1 MIQWNKR
8 AIQKLK
14 LIDSCSYGE
23 LWLCELVAEID
34 EEIEL
39 FGGKL
44 YWFFYRSIK
53 KWNAKLRQINNRGLK
68 GRAILSLNGVS
79 GGMTSV
85 NLHPHG

>member
-1 MIQWNKR
+1 LINWSKR

-23 LWLCELVAEID
+23 LWLCELLAEID

-53 KWNAKLRQINNRGLK
+53 KWNAKLRQINNRGWALK
-68 GRAILSLNGVS
+68 TISS
-79 GGMTSV
+79 GSGGSGMTS
-85 NLHPHG
+85 LPIKEHG